1 MKKINTILLA
11 VLLLLSMA
19 GCQLARTETEET
31 KDRMVG
37 VLITRDYLDLFD
49 MDAYLEDNLRITGGE
64 IIIDGDTSAYEGR
77 IYASFVPKTL
87 YGENGETMED
97 EDLLFS
103 DLEGIHYVAARMKDE
118 NGAYNRVYSSD
129 GLLNGQASYH
139 STDFEDSVSLEGEI
153 WLVQGTGDLMAYI
166 NPVYQDDDGNF
177 YVTPGQGFHSSGD
190 SGTGSLFTQTM
201 EDSSTVTK
209 GSITTTISNSITI
222 SIGIKPKPLQ
232 YRLLQMREDNT
243 ILSSRDYTP
252 GEMPQDLTVSEDAAY
267 LLLETHQQNSD
278 TVRTIINP
286 DEDHIST
293 LYAGEDG
300 YLLEDITFLHWE

>member
-1 MKKINTILLA
+1 MKKISAILLA
-11 VLLLLSMA
+11 LMLLLTMS
-19 GCQLARTETEET
+19 GCQLARTETEKT

-49 MDAYLEDNLRITGGE
+49 MEAYLEDNLKITGGD
-64 IIIDGDTSAYEGR
+64 IVIDGDTSAYEGR

-103 DLEGIHYVAARMKDE
+103 DLEGIHYVAARMKD
-118 NGAYNRVYSSD
+118 NGEYYNRVYSSD
-129 GLLNGQASYH
+129 GLLNGKASYH
-139 STDFEDSVSLEGEI
+139 STDFEDSVTLEGEI
-153 WLVQGTGDLMAYI
+153 WLVQGAGDIMAYI

-190 SGTGSLFTQTM
+190 SGTGSVFTQTM
-201 EDSSTVTK
+201 EDSSTVTN
-209 GSITTTISNSITI
+209 GGIITTVSNSITI

-243 ILSSRDYTP
+243 ILSSADYTP
-252 GEMPQDLTVSEDAAY
+252 GEMPQDITVSADAAY
-267 LLLETHQQNSD
+267 LLLETHQQSSD

-300 YLLEDITFLHWE
+300 YLLEDLTFLHWE

>member
-1 MKKINTILLA
+1 MKKISAILLA
-11 VLLLLSMA
+11 LMLLLTIS
-19 GCQLARTETEET
+19 GCQLARTETEKT

-49 MDAYLEDNLRITGGE
+49 MEAYLEDNLNITGGD
-64 IIIDGDTSAYEGR
+64 IVIDGDTSAYEGR

-87 YGENGETMED
+87 YGENGETMDD

-103 DLEGIHYVAARMKDE
+103 DLEGIHYVAARMKD
-118 NGAYNRVYSSD
+118 NGEYYNRVYSSD

-139 STDFEDSVSLEGEI
+139 STDFKDSVTLEGEI

-190 SGTGSLFTQTM
+190 SGTGSMFTQTM

-209 GSITTTISNSITI
+209 GSMITTVSNSITI

-243 ILSSRDYTP
+243 ILSSADYTP
-252 GEMPQDLTVSEDAAY
+252 GEMPQDITVPADAAY

-278 TVRTIINP
+278 TIRTIINP

-300 YLLEDITFLHWE
+300 YLLEDLTFLHWE

>member
-1 MKKINTILLA
+1 MKKISAILL
-11 VLLLLSMA
+11 VLMLLLSMA

-31 KDRMVG
+31 NDRMVG

-49 MDAYLEDNLRITGGE
+49 MEAYLEDNLKITGGD
-64 IIIDGDTSAYEGR
+64 IVIDGDTSAYEGR

-103 DLEGIHYVAARMKDE
+103 DLEGIHYVAARMKE
-118 NGAYNRVYSSD
+118 NGEYYNRVYSSD
-129 GLLNGQASYH
+129 GLLNGKSSYH
-139 STDFEDSVSLEGEI
+139 STDFEDSVTLEGEI

-201 EDSSTVTK
+201 EDSSTVTN
-209 GSITTTISNSITI
+209 GGIITTVSNSITI

-243 ILSSRDYTP
+243 ILSSDDYTP
-252 GEMPQDLTVSEDAAY
+252 GEMPQDITVSSDAAY
-267 LLLETHQQNSD
+267 MLLETHQQSSD